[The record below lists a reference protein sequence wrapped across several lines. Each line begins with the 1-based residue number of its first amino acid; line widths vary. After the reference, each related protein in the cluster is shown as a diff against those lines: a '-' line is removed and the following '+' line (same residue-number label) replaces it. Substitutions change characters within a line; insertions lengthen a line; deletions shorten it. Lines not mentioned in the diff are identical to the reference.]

1 MTAAVAFNPNA
12 LTSQKEIKSNI
23 NRIKKKRDGLDHE
36 FNRRV
41 AARQSAKFDDNRAMN
56 MFGGM
61 LVDILTG
68 GAGIA
73 FMDTALDIVG
83 DLMAGHGMNITKD
96 SIQAA
101 IDGMV
106 DTADSETRHL
116 RADNDNDPVYLAFV
130 ENEEMAR
137 KKAEEEDL
145 DWFLILL
152 FWVLWTD
159 GWDTNGEKHNN
170 FYRHR
175 RPAGLQMSGLQM

>member
-1 MTAAVAFNPNA
+1 MTASVAFNPTS
-12 LTSQKEIKSNI
+12 LTSKKQVQSNIHRIQKE
-23 NRIKKKRDGLDHE
+23 RAGLDHE

-41 AARQSAKFDDNRAMN
+41 ATRQSAKFDDNRAMN

-61 LVDILTG
+61 LIDILTG
-68 GAGIA
+68 GVGMA

-83 DLMAGHGMNITKD
+83 DMFAGYGMNITKD

-106 DTADSETRHL
+106 DTADSETQHL
-116 RADNDNDPVYLAFV
+116 RADNDNDRVYLAFV

-137 KKAEEEDL
+137 KQAEEDEL
-145 DWFLILL
+145 DWFLVLL

-159 GWDTNGEKHNN
+159 GWDTNQAGQNT
-170 FYRHR
+170 FFRHHPR
-175 RPAGLQMSGLQM
+175 KGLRM